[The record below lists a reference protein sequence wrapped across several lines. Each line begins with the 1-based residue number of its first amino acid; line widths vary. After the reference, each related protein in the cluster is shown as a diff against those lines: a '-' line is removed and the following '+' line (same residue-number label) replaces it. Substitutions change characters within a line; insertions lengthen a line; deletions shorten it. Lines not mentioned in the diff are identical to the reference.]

1 MLAQI
6 RTLVAN
12 REYSDIGAWPWIYVR
27 VKVPPASELR
37 SDNDITGSL
46 LTAIIST
53 TAGGVLG
60 CWWYVKRKHLK
71 WGISNLN
78 TLFLVDGYLYAR
90 VLDRSKAI

>member
-53 TAGGVLG
+53 TVGGGVRLLVVRQKETLEMG
-60 CWWYVKRKHLK
+60 NLK
-71 WGISNLN
+71 FKYPFFS
-78 TLFLVDGYLYAR
+78 
-90 VLDRSKAI
+90 